1 MINRKPTVL
10 DAVFSYS
17 FVSGLFLAVWIH
29 TGMDISE
36 SGLSLTILKNI
47 SDTLGTPSPYIVP
60 AVSVLTTILEGVV
73 ILRYIVRIAENGIPG
88 ILVSIGGFFGS
99 LSIFL
104 CSVTNVQ
111 PILYFG
117 IVLLLIGGITPRFSE

>member
-1 MINRKPTVL
+1 MVNRKPTVL

-36 SGLSLTILKNI
+36 SGVSLTILKNI
-47 SDTLGTPSPYIVP
+47 GDILGTPSPYLIP
-60 AVSVLTTILEGVV
+60 AVSVLTTILEGAVT
-73 ILRYIVRIAENGIPG
+73 LRYIMRIAENGIPG
-88 ILVSIGGFFGS
+88 ILVSVGGFFGS

-104 CSVTNVQ
+104 GSVTNVQ
-111 PILYFG
+111 PILYLG
-117 IVLLLIGGITPRFSE
+117 ITLLLIGGITPRFSE